1 MSPGRR
7 SVNPNPRRPANHSGE
22 SRTDMSSRKFMI
34 TLTVFSYLFATVLGA
49 QLTIAYLT
57 LAGGR

>member
-1 MSPGRR
+1 
-7 SVNPNPRRPANHSGE
+7 
-22 SRTDMSSRKFMI
+22 MI